1 MNRKYSNN
9 WDDIMAAP
17 DEIFEAC
24 AEQFS
29 VQELIDQKTHGYVIP
44 SSVLCIMRVQNLKT
58 NKVAEH
64 VYQQRLAAQK
74 RLAREL
80 ENDDPIEITI
90 LSETSSMSCRT
101 TILSSTILTMEM
113 LDDLNAEQ
121 YSEWIIDGELVEEEA
136 EIIGYKS

>member
-1 MNRKYSNN
+1 MSKKYFPNS
-9 WDDIMAAP
+9 WEEIMAAP

-29 VQELIDQKTHGYVIP
+29 VDELIEQKTHGYVIP

-58 NKVAEH
+58 HKVAEH

-90 LSETSSMSCRT
+90 LSETSFYVVSNYDPV
-101 TILSSTILTMEM
+101 I
-113 LDDLNAEQ
+113 DDPNYGDA
-121 YSEWIIDGELVEEEA
+121 G
-136 EIIGYKS
+136 